1 MIDSKK
7 YLLKI
12 RMTDVQ
18 LSSNV
23 NELGRIKDKLF
34 KITPTLKDVSS
45 FSSDV
50 SSKTEACIAE
60 LEACVDRLNK
70 RTDAFVMQKEEALR
84 YLGMLDN
91 PQYYNVLYKR
101 YFEYNKTDYKYKTL
115 QEIGEEMGSK
125 SKQNIDKLHGK
136 ALQELDDIMKVKVD
150 KG

>member
-45 FSSDV
+45 FSGDV

-60 LEACVDRLNK
+60 LEACADRLNK
-70 RTDAFVMQKEEALR
+70 RTDVFVMQKEEALR

-136 ALQELDDIMKVKVD
+136 ALQELDDIMKGKVD

>member
-23 NELGRIKDKLF
+23 NELGRINDKLF

-60 LEACVDRLNK
+60 LEACADRLNK
-70 RTDAFVMQKEEALR
+70 RTDAFVMQKKEALR

-101 YFEYNKTDYKYKTL
+101 YIEYNKTDYKYKTL

-136 ALQELDDIMKVKVD
+136 ALQELDDIMKGKVD